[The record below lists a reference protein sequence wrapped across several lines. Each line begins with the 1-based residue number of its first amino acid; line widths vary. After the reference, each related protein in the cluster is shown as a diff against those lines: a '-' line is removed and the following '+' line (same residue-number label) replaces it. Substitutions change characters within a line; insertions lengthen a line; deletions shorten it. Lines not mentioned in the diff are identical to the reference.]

1 MLQLPGGTFRMGSDR
16 FYPEETPVHEVTVA
30 PFELDVHA
38 VTNRQYAAF
47 VAATGYITVAERPLD
62 PAEFPQASPEQL
74 QPGSLVFTPT
84 DGPVDLR
91 NWRAWWAFVPGACW
105 RAPRGPGSSIE
116 DLEDHP
122 VVQVAYEDA
131 TAYAMWAG
139 KRLPTEAE
147 WEYAARG
154 GLDQATYAWGEEPN
168 TPGAAF
174 ANTWQGAFPHRNDG
188 AQGWVYTAPVGSFPP
203 NGYGLHEITGN
214 TWEWTASPWTDR
226 HQRPSLLPAPAAA
239 PSTPEQAND
248 GCGCGCSPVGP
259 ASSRSRV
266 TKGGSHLCSPSYC
279 LRYRPAARTR
289 QTEDSATT
297 HLGFRCARDL
307 TRPRAARME
316 S

>member
-1 MLQLPGGTFRMGSDR
+1 MTPHMIRLDGGRFRMGSEQ
-16 FYPEETPVHEVTVA
+16 FYPEESPIHEVTVA

-38 VTNRQYAAF
+38 VTNAQYAAF
-47 VAATGYITVAERPLD
+47 VDATGYVTVAERPLD
-62 PAEFPQASPEQL
+62 PGEFPQASPEQL

-91 NWRAWWAFVPGACW
+91 NWRAWWAFVTGAHW
-105 RAPRGPGSSIE
+105 RAPRGPGSTLDGI
-116 DLEDHP
+116 EDHP

-131 TAYAMWAG
+131 TAYAAWAG
-139 KRLPTEAE
+139 KRLPTEQE

-174 ANTWQGAFPHRNDG
+174 ANTWQGSFPYDNTG
-188 AQGWVYTAPVGSFPP
+188 AQGWVYTAPVGAFPP
-203 NGYGLHEITGN
+203 NAFGLHEMTGN
-214 TWEWTASPWTDR
+214 TWEWTATAWTDR
-226 HQRPSLLPAPAAA
+226 HQRPSLLPTPAAA
-239 PSTPEQAND
+239 ADEAS
-248 GCGCGCSPVGP
+248 GCGCGCSPAGP

-297 HLGFRCARDL
+297 HLGFRCARSI
-307 TRPRAARME
+307 E